1 MAPEMMDTLIS
12 MTELMSGDG
21 VVGAQITQIGP
32 DLVRVSVD
40 VPWSRVQAVVSA
52 AHGFD
57 GATRPAP
64 AAAAAPGVSATRT
77 RMKVMPVPVI
87 APPAPRVDFSH
98 IKPDKNG
105 RIPLAPYIIQVARD
119 NPGKQMRTEDVLQ
132 AIEALGWRSNSPT
145 REQSVAKV
153 LRKMSELADEGGSPR
168 RRIWRMKSPD
178 AAPTE

>member
-1 MAPEMMDTLIS
+1 MAPEMVDTLIS
-12 MTELMSGDG
+12 MTELMNGDG
-21 VVGAQITQIGP
+21 VAGAQITPIGP

-57 GATRPAP
+57 GPARPTSSV
-64 AAAAAPGVSATRT
+64 AAAVPGVSATRT
-77 RMKVMPVPVI
+77 RMKVTLPPVI
-87 APPAPRVDFSH
+87 TSPAPRVDFSH

-119 NPGKQMRTEDVLQ
+119 NPGKHMRAEEVLQ

-153 LRKMSELADEGGSPR
+153 LRKMPELAEEGGSPR
-168 RRIWRMKSPD
+168 RRVWRMKSPD
-178 AAPTE
+178 APTE